1 MGGTVVHGC
10 SLGESEA
17 DATVLGYYLSIHEN
31 FTSIRDASALVPVLL
46 PLFIDQVID
55 GLGCGII
62 KSMAD
67 NFLGI
72 WAYRIAPVVARFSTI
87 KAYILNTLLLVVP
100 NGGAGSSL
108 LSQLLQIGLLLHLE
122 LMLHLGLKCCL
133 LQSVVDGRL
142 VSLLVHKNLVHIFN
156 CLEGLHCINFLI
168 SYTPSKL
175 IDIAIQCQLI
185 DLGLEVE
192 IRAFS
197 ESSQSMGGQVWNL
210 VGVHVVH
217 LNLSDQRHSFN
228 VVACD
233 IFSWQ
238 FLD

>member
-1 MGGTVVHGC
+1 MHGC

-17 DATVLGYYLSIHEN
+17 DAAVLGYYLSIHEN
-31 FTSIRDASALVPVLL
+31 FTSIWDVSALVPVFL

-62 KSMAD
+62 KSMTD

-72 WAYRIAPVVARFSTI
+72 GTHRVASEMARLSTI
-87 KAYILNTLLLVVP
+87 KADVLIIFLPMVS
-100 NGGAGSSL
+100 NGGSCSSL
-108 LSQLLQIGLLLHLE
+108 LTQLLQIGLVLYLE
-122 LMLHLGLKCCL
+122 LMLGLGLKGCL
-133 LQSVVDGRL
+133 LHGIVDGRC

-156 CLEGLHCINFLI
+156 LLEGLHCINFLI
-168 SYTPSKL
+168 SYTTSKL

-217 LNLSDQRHSFN
+217 LNL
-228 VVACD
+228 
-233 IFSWQ
+233 
-238 FLD
+238 